1 MVTVQYSWSGIL
13 PPINTDGSSIFKLGS
28 TVPVIFQLTGASAG
42 ITNAT
47 ATLSVAKVSSTVTGD
62 YVEAVSTAAATTG
75 NTFRYDP
82 TSGQYIFNL
91 ATKGLSTGT
100 WSLRIDLGDGAS
112 RTATI
117 SLK

>member
-1 MVTVQYSWSGIL
+1 VT
-13 PPINTDGSSIFKLGS
+13 
-28 TVPVIFQLTGASAG
+28 FQLTGASAG
-42 ITNAT
+42 ITNAV
-47 ATLSVAKVSSTVTGD
+47 ATLSVAQVSSTVTGT
-62 YVEAVSTAAATTG
+62 YIEAVSTAAATTG
-75 NTFRYDP
+75 NAFRYDA

-100 WSLRIDLGDGAS
+100 WSLQIDLGDGAS